1 MANIFPPN
9 TNKRFYGIAALVALA
24 AAFVLGGIYYVNF
37 SIPEYEP
44 VQPVRFSHK
53 LHAGDLKMSC
63 TACHS
68 AAQRSSRAGIP
79 DTKSCLGCHQHILPD
94 SPLIAPLRE
103 AADPQYPGYTGEPVR
118 WVMVNRLSGHAY
130 FNHMAHLNRGIGCTS
145 CHGDVAGMERI
156 RAPRDARMQ
165 WCLDC
170 HRNPAPHLRPLEE
183 TASSHYSAAD
193 YLRTHS
199 IRDEE
204 GKITENPEEMFERVA
219 KALAEVEFNYG
230 KNAAEIESIRK
241 EFLEMLMNQVWLWRS
256 NEQTTSECHLL
267 KKGIRNYPLKK

>member
-9 TNKRFYGIAALVALA
+9 TNKRFYGGAALIALA
-24 AAFVLGGIYYVNF
+24 AALVLGGLYYVNF
-37 SIPEYEP
+37 QVPEYEP

-53 LHAGDLKMSC
+53 LHAGDLNMSC

-68 AAQRSSRAGIP
+68 AATRSPRAGIP
-79 DTKSCLGCHQHILPD
+79 DTKSCLGCHQHILPN
-94 SPLIAPLRE
+94 SPLIAPLRQ
-103 AADPQYPGYTGEPVR
+103 AADPQYPGYTGESVR

-183 TASSHYSAAD
+183 TDASHYSAAD

-199 IRDEE
+199 VQDTDGNRLRTPVQL
-204 GKITENPEEMFERVA
+204 GN
-219 KALAEVEFNYG
+219 
-230 KNAAEIESIRK
+230 
-241 EFLEMLMNQVWLWRS
+241 FLKHQWNIQPKMDCS
-256 NEQTTSECHLL
+256 TCHH
-267 KKGIRNYPLKK
+267 

>member
-145 CHGDVAGMERI
+145 CHGDVALSLI
-156 RAPRDARMQ
+156 
-165 WCLDC
+165 
-170 HRNPAPHLRPLEE
+170 H
-183 TASSHYSAAD
+183 
-193 YLRTHS
+193 
-199 IRDEE
+199 I
-204 GKITENPEEMFERVA
+204 
-219 KALAEVEFNYG
+219 
-230 KNAAEIESIRK
+230 
-241 EFLEMLMNQVWLWRS
+241 
-256 NEQTTSECHLL
+256 
-267 KKGIRNYPLKK
+267 

>member
-53 LHAGDLKMSC
+53 LHAGDLKMNC

-94 SPLIAPLRE
+94 SPLIAP
-103 AADPQYPGYTGEPVR
+103 
-118 WVMVNRLSGHAY
+118 
-130 FNHMAHLNRGIGCTS
+130 
-145 CHGDVAGMERI
+145 
-156 RAPRDARMQ
+156 
-165 WCLDC
+165 
-170 HRNPAPHLRPLEE
+170 
-183 TASSHYSAAD
+183 
-193 YLRTHS
+193 
-199 IRDEE
+199 
-204 GKITENPEEMFERVA
+204 
-219 KALAEVEFNYG
+219 
-230 KNAAEIESIRK
+230 
-241 EFLEMLMNQVWLWRS
+241 
-256 NEQTTSECHLL
+256 
-267 KKGIRNYPLKK
+267 

>member
-44 VQPVRFSHK
+44 MQPVRFSHK

-130 FNHMAHLNRGIGCTS
+130 FNHMAHLNRASAARPAMETWRAWNASGSTRRPHAMVS
-145 CHGDVAGMERI
+145 GMPSAI
-156 RAPRDARMQ
+156 RSP
-165 WCLDC
+165 
-170 HRNPAPHLRPLEE
+170 PAPAGGNGQFPLFRRRLPPH
-183 TASSHYSAAD
+183 AFHP
-193 YLRTHS
+193 
-199 IRDEE
+199 
-204 GKITENPEEMFERVA
+204 G
-219 KALAEVEFNYG
+219 
-230 KNAAEIESIRK
+230 
-241 EFLEMLMNQVWLWRS
+241 
-256 NEQTTSECHLL
+256 
-267 KKGIRNYPLKK
+267 

>member
-183 TASSHYSAAD
+183 
-193 YLRTHS
+193 RPVPV
-199 IRDEE
+199 I
-204 GKITENPEEMFERVA
+204 PP
-219 KALAEVEFNYG
+219 
-230 KNAAEIESIRK
+230 
-241 EFLEMLMNQVWLWRS
+241 
-256 NEQTTSECHLL
+256 QTTSARIPSGM
-267 KKGIRNYPLKK
+267 KKGKASKPRFN